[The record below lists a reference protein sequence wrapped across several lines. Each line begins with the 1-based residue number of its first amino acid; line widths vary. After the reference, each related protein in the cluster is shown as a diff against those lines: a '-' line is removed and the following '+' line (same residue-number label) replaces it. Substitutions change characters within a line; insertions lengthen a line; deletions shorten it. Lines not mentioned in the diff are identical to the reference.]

1 MQLQLKMMGSLK
13 AKTPEG
19 GVLEVSDGASIND
32 VLATLD
38 IPATHVQMVMVN
50 GKPQPN
56 RDVALSADDDL
67 TILAPVGGG

>member
-1 MQLQLKMMGSLK
+1 MKLQVKLMGPLK

-19 GVLEVSDGASIND
+19 GTLDLSDGASIND
-32 VLATLD
+32 VLAALD
-38 IPATHVQMVMVN
+38 IPSNHVQMVMVN

-56 RDVALSADDDL
+56 RDTSLYADDEL